1 MTERQARRAR
11 VEELLAA
18 ARVLRDPS
26 TADGRRL
33 RARLRE
39 TTRLSGANI
48 DLGLERCLEHE
59 LDDTQFAKL
68 LSRVPK
74 APRALVLLS
83 ANVFVAPLRAI
94 VLGRAAAPRVLVRAS
109 RRDPVLAE
117 ALAELAPN
125 AFELVPELR
134 AEPGDHYW
142 AYGSDATLASLQS
155 ALPSGVVFHGH
166 GSGLGA
172 VVIDYRGGASEL
184 GELASAVALDT
195 ALFDQRGCLSPRL
208 VCVLGSADAARSFA
222 GALAAELE
230 RLQHAL
236 PPGAAPAEELAE
248 QRRFA
253 DTARYAFEV
262 FAAGQGLV
270 SLALDGRVVV
280 PPARRNLH
288 VLQSE
293 NAMASLA
300 GVGDHLTTLAIHG
313 SSELRADLSAA
324 FPGAR
329 ACDPGCMQSPPLD
342 GPVDLRGRAPE
353 VSS

>member
-1 MTERQARRAR
+1 MAERDARRAR
-11 VEELLAA
+11 VEELLTA

-26 TADGRRL
+26 TAEGRRL

-59 LDDTQFAKL
+59 LEDMQFARL
-68 LSRVPK
+68 LSRVPA

-125 AFELVPELR
+125 AFELAAELR
-134 AEPGDHYW
+134 PEPGDHYW
-142 AYGSDATLASLQS
+142 AYGSDATLASLRS

-172 VVIDYRGGASEL
+172 VVIDYRGGVSQL
-184 GELASAVALDT
+184 GQLASAVALDT

-208 VCVLGSADAARSFA
+208 VCVLGTADAARSFA
-222 GALAAELE
+222 SAVAAELE
-230 RLQHAL
+230 RLQHEVPL
-236 PPGAAPAEELAE
+236 GAAPAEELAE

-253 DTARYAFEV
+253 DTARYAFEA
-262 FAAGQGLV
+262 FTAGHGVV

-288 VLQSE
+288 VLRTDD
-293 NAMASLA
+293 ATASLA
-300 GVGDHLTTLAIHG
+300 GVSPHLTTLAVHG
-313 SSELRADLSAA
+313 SSELRGQLSAA

-342 GPVDLRGRAPE
+342 GPVDLRPCA
-353 VSS
+353 